1 VLEFL
6 TRCQGVKRKPFSS
19 GKGPTQAKMDLRVS
33 VAKTPKYATAESG
46 DTLEMI
52 ERPGGG
58 LSFVLVDGQR
68 SGRSAKS
75 ISNLVA
81 RKAISLLAEGV
92 RDGAAARAASDYLFA
107 QRSGQVVAT
116 LNILSVDLASRSVVV
131 TRNNPDPV
139 YVIQQGQIAAI
150 DQPSLSIG
158 TRRNTRP
165 VISEVPLEAGLVL
178 LAFTDGL
185 THAGERKG
193 TPLAVRAALTT
204 LLKSDLPVD
213 RWADELLRGAVD
225 LDDGRPADDI
235 SVLVLTVQPET
246 GDEVRRL
253 WVRMPL

>member
-1 VLEFL
+1 
-6 TRCQGVKRKPFSS
+6 
-19 GKGPTQAKMDLRVS
+19 MDLRVA
-33 VAKTPKYATAESG
+33 VAKTPKYATSESG

-107 QRSGQVVAT
+107 QPSGKVVAT

-139 YVIQQGQIAAI
+139 YLVRQGQIAAF
-150 DQPSLSIG
+150 DQPSLSVG
-158 TRRNTRP
+158 TRRDIRP
-165 VISEVPLEAGLVL
+165 VINEIALEPGLVL

-185 THAGERKG
+185 THAGDRKG
-193 TPLAVRAALTT
+193 SPLAIRDALTS
-204 LLKSDLPVD
+204 LIERELPVD
-213 RWADELLRGAVD
+213 RWADELLRCAVE
-225 LDDGRPADDI
+225 LDDGRPGDDI
-235 SVLVLTVQPET
+235 SVLVLTVQSET

>member
-1 VLEFL
+1 
-6 TRCQGVKRKPFSS
+6 
-19 GKGPTQAKMDLRVS
+19 MDLRVA
-33 VAKTPKYATAESG
+33 VAKAAKYATPESG

-68 SGRSAKS
+68 SGRSAKT

-92 RDGAAARAASDYLFA
+92 RDGAAARAASDYLFT

-139 YVIQQGQIAAI
+139 YVVQQGQIAAI
-150 DQPSLSIG
+150 DQPSIPVG
-158 TRRNTRP
+158 TRRDIRP
-165 VISEVPLEAGLVL
+165 VINEILLEPGLVL
-178 LAFTDGL
+178 LAYTDGL

-193 TPLAVRAALTT
+193 SPLAIRAALT
-204 LLKSDLPVD
+204 SMIEGELPVD
-213 RWADELLRGAVD
+213 RWADELLRCAVD
-225 LDDGRPADDI
+225 LDEGRPGDDI

>member
-1 VLEFL
+1 
-6 TRCQGVKRKPFSS
+6 
-19 GKGPTQAKMDLRVS
+19 MDLRVA
-33 VAKTPKYATAESG
+33 VAKAAKYATPESG

-58 LSFVLVDGQR
+58 LSFVLVDGQW
-68 SGRSAKS
+68 SGRSAKT

-139 YVIQQGQIAAI
+139 YLVRQGQIAAI
-150 DQPSLSIG
+150 DEPSISVG
-158 TRRNTRP
+158 TRRDIRP
-165 VISEVPLEAGLVL
+165 VINEIPLEPGLVL
-178 LAFTDGL
+178 LAYTDGL

-193 TPLAVRAALTT
+193 SPLAIRAALT
-204 LLKSDLPVD
+204 SMIESELPVD
-213 RWADELLRGAVD
+213 RWADELLRCAVD
-225 LDDGRPADDI
+225 LDEGRPGDDI

>member
-1 VLEFL
+1 
-6 TRCQGVKRKPFSS
+6 
-19 GKGPTQAKMDLRVS
+19 
-33 VAKTPKYATAESG
+33 
-46 DTLEMI
+46 MI

-68 SGRSAKS
+68 SGRSAKT

-139 YVIQQGQIAAI
+139 YLVQQGQITAI
-150 DQPSLSIG
+150 DQPSLSVG
-158 TRRNTRP
+158 TRRDIRP
-165 VISEVPLEAGLVL
+165 VISEILLEPGLVL
-178 LAFTDGL
+178 LAYTDGL

-193 TPLAVRAALTT
+193 SPLAIRAALTS
-204 LLKSDLPVD
+204 LIERELPVD
-213 RWADELLRGAVD
+213 RWADELLRCAVD
-225 LDDGRPADDI
+225 LDEGRPGDDI

-246 GDEVRRL
+246 GDDVRRL

>member
-1 VLEFL
+1 MLEFL
-6 TRCQGVKRKPFSS
+6 TASQVESSRPCLSRKRPH
-19 GKGPTQAKMDLRVS
+19 QANMDLRVS
-33 VAKTPKYATAESG
+33 VAKAAKYATAESG

-68 SGRSAKS
+68 SGRSAKN

-139 YVIQQGQIAAI
+139 YLIQQGQIAVI

-158 TRRNTRP
+158 TRRNVRP
-165 VISEVPLEAGLVL
+165 VIDEIPLEAGLVL

-193 TPLAVRAALTT
+193 TPLAIRDALTK
-204 LLKSDLPVD
+204 LIGGALPVD
-213 RWADELLRGAVD
+213 RWADELLRWAVD
-225 LDDGRPADDI
+225 LDEGRPGDDI
-235 SVLVLTVQPET
+235 SVLVLTVQPGT
-246 GDEVRRL
+246 GDEVRQL

>member
-1 VLEFL
+1 
-6 TRCQGVKRKPFSS
+6 
-19 GKGPTQAKMDLRVS
+19 MDLRVA
-33 VAKTPKYATAESG
+33 VAKAAKYATPESG

-68 SGRSAKS
+68 SGRSAKT

-139 YVIQQGQIAAI
+139 YLVRQGQIAAI
-150 DQPSLSIG
+150 DEPSISVG
-158 TRRNTRP
+158 TRRDIRP
-165 VISEVPLEAGLVL
+165 VINEIPLESGLVL
-178 LAFTDGL
+178 LAYTDGL

-193 TPLAVRAALTT
+193 SPLAIRAALT
-204 LLKSDLPVD
+204 SMIESELPVD
-213 RWADELLRGAVD
+213 RWADELLRCAVD
-225 LDDGRPADDI
+225 LDEGRPGDDI